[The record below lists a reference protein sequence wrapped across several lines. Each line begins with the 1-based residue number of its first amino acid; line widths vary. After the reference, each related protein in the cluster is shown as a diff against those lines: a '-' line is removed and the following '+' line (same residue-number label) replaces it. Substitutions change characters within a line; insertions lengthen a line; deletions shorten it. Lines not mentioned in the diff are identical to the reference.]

1 MLKNVVLP
9 APLGP
14 MMETID
20 FSGTSKETSLLA
32 TSPPN
37 TFDTFVAASRAG
49 PVGRPPLPGAVAVPP
64 SWLIRAPRGR
74 ARTLR
79 PLRRPPAR
87 AGACARGSGRQV

>member
-14 MMETID
+14 MIETID

-37 TFDTFVAASRAG
+37 TFDTFVAARRAG
-49 PVGRPPLPGAVAVPP
+49 PVGRAPSAGAVAAPP

-74 ARTLR
+74 AR
-79 PLRRPPAR
+79 PLRSRRPGAR
-87 AGACARGSGRQV
+87 AAVCARGSDPQV

>member
-14 MMETID
+14 MIETID

-37 TFDTFVAASRAG
+37 TFDTLVAARMAG
-49 PVGRPPLPGAVAVPP
+49 PVGRPPLAGTVAVAP
-64 SWLIRAPRGR
+64 SSLIRAPRGR
-74 ARTLR
+74 AR
-79 PLRRPPAR
+79 PLRSRRPRAR
-87 AGACARGSGRQV
+87 AAGGARGSGRRA